1 MADVSSPKEFL
12 TELLM
17 TVDALDADKSE
28 LDGLLSA
35 KKQLEGALDSLTK
48 NTEKEKI
55 SMVRSR
61 REDIAAGFDRQIKAA
76 KSEVRT
82 AGSRRQKA
90 LNEGMDKKAKEATK
104 DVRGENEGHRET
116 LKTYVR
122 NHKLPPVF
130 KSRFYYALFCPGI
143 IGYVILAALFC
154 IIMGISG
161 AMITRSA
168 AASASIAPW
177 VFMGIIAIVLA
188 FAYIIIWANTRIRYR
203 DEIKSCLNI
212 IKSIRKNEKQARK
225 IERSIKKAGD
235 DDSYDLHEYDEALK
249 EKQTKLEEAE
259 EARKQALLKFD
270 EDTAL
275 KLKEEIE
282 ARHAE
287 EKTSLKDRISANE
300 AEINSA
306 KERIRASENEI
317 NSRFISYVG
326 AANIDHDRVAAMIK
340 LIDEGTAGTV
350 SEAVAKLDE
359 K

>member
-48 NTEKEKI
+48 NTEKEKT

-104 DVRGENEGHRET
+104 DVRGENDGHRET

-130 KSRFYYALFCPGI
+130 KSRLYYALF
-143 IGYVILAALFC
+143 
-154 IIMGISG
+154 
-161 AMITRSA
+161 
-168 AASASIAPW
+168 
-177 VFMGIIAIVLA
+177 
-188 FAYIIIWANTRIRYR
+188 IIWANTRIRYR

-275 KLKEEIE
+275 KLKE
-282 ARHAE
+282 
-287 EKTSLKDRISANE
+287 
-300 AEINSA
+300 
-306 KERIRASENEI
+306 I

-350 SEAVAKLDE
+350 SEAIAKLDE